1 MRVLEET
8 KWIPGGPHGATARL
22 GIKRTT
28 LQSLLEQLGPAVPR
42 SIQRRGAR
50 PASLATRTGAM
61 CTPRCEAVRAAD
73 ETC

>member
-28 LQSLLEQLGPAVPR
+28 LQSLLEQLGQPSRAHP
-42 SIQRRGAR
+42 
-50 PASLATRTGAM
+50 ATR
-61 CTPRCEAVRAAD
+61 RAAREPGD
-73 ETC
+73 ADGSDVHAAM